1 MGVSNVTNGGVTGSA
16 SGDYFARTS
25 GGKMLFSTND
35 GVTAHALIDS
45 SGNVGIGTSGP
56 YYPFNVHG
64 ANIAYGSA
72 STTGLFFDTTSATT
86 GTGGGVAFGGYTNGT
101 GGAVYHFGNIQGIKE
116 NATVGNGA
124 GALLFSTRATGVAPT
139 EAMRIDSIGNV
150 LVGTTSTSLYNDIS
164 GGGINLSAN
173 GGVTLAKQSSSA
185 SDPILLLNNTGTDG
199 QIVDFRKDGTT
210 VGSIGVHSADRVFYT
225 GASYGIAFDTS
236 DVAWL
241 PCTSTGGGTDG
252 VVDLGKASS
261 QFKDLRLAGNA
272 FVAGNVQVTA
282 GNGILLGGTATA
294 NKLDD
299 YEEGTWTPVFGG
311 TGVNP
316 TVSAS
321 TYGPAEYV
329 KVGKVVTASMAFFG
343 DVTAAG
349 SGAASIQGLPFQ
361 ARGSR
366 GVASIDYNSATAN
379 PTTGVSGYIEDN
391 TTICYLHQGGSVTS
405 ESWAAGTAQRL
416 FFSITYIVD

>member
-1 MGVSNVTNGGVTGSA
+1 V
-16 SGDYFARTS
+16 
-25 GGKMLFSTND
+25 
-35 GVTAHALIDS
+35 
-45 SGNVGIGTSGP
+45 
-56 YYPFNVHG
+56 
-64 ANIAYGSA
+64 
-72 STTGLFFDTTSATT
+72 
-86 GTGGGVAFGGYTNGT
+86 
-101 GGAVYHFGNIQGIKE
+101 
-116 NATVGNGA
+116 
-124 GALLFSTRATGVAPT
+124 
-139 EAMRIDSIGNV
+139 
-150 LVGTTSTSLYNDIS
+150 
-164 GGGINLSAN
+164 
-173 GGVTLAKQSSSA
+173 
-185 SDPILLLNNTGTDG
+185 
-199 QIVDFRKDGTT
+199 
-210 VGSIGVHSADRVFYT
+210 
-225 GASYGIAFDTS
+225 
-236 DVAWL
+236 
-241 PCTSTGGGTDG
+241 
-252 VVDLGKASS
+252 
-261 QFKDLRLAGNA
+261 
-272 FVAGNVQVTA
+272 
-282 GNGILLGGTATA
+282 GTATA
-294 NKLDD
+294 GSAGAGDIVVSGGVYLGGTGAANLLDD